1 MYISSTSAT
10 FLVAALER
18 LKIWSKPAV
27 IRLPVVMM
35 NRTEMVGRMFGSVT
49 CQIRCQRVAP
59 SISAASYWSW
69 SMPDIAESL
78 ELDADNAME
87 LRKDS
92 LEECGISRDEILKN
106 APKVVAGCVVVP
118 KTVD

>member
-1 MYISSTSAT
+1 MTDII
-10 FLVAALER
+10 
-18 LKIWSKPAV
+18 K
-27 IRLPVVMM
+27 
-35 NRTEMVGRMFGSVT
+35 MVEE
-49 CQIRCQRVAP
+49 
-59 SISAASYWSW
+59 
-69 SMPDIAESL
+69 MPDIAESL

>member
-1 MYISSTSAT
+1 MNDMGNSLGSDIDIMHIAK
-10 FLVAALER
+10 LAR
-18 LKIWSKPAV
+18 LKIDEEELERYKS
-27 IRLPVVMM
+27 
-35 NRTEMVGRMFGSVT
+35 EMTDIIKMVEE
-49 CQIRCQRVAP
+49 
-59 SISAASYWSW
+59 
-69 SMPDIAESL
+69 MPDIAESL